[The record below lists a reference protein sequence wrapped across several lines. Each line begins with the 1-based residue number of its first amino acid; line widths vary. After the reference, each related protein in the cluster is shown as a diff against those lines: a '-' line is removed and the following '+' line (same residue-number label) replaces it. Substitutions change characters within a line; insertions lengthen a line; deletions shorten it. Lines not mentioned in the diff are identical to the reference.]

1 MKAFGVL
8 LAVVALLLL
17 GALGMQVLQNVDDP
31 VLLRVRGVDYVT
43 TTANAALLLLGAIAA
58 VIVLWSL
65 LRAPFNALRMRRL
78 RLSRDRLIDGLD
90 ALHRGDWTRA
100 EQALARA
107 ADVPEAA
114 AVARVHAAHAAASRG
129 DAQAALHH
137 LDALGG
143 AHAASRAIAQG
154 ELALSHGRAE
164 DALRALDAPDA
175 QPLPPRGQALRAE
188 ALALIGR
195 HGEAYGM
202 TGALRQHKVWPD
214 ARITRN
220 EAVWAEAALAEA
232 QDGNALAAQWDA
244 LPKALRTQP
253 RVASAYAER
262 AQALGW
268 HDAAGDALEA
278 AIDAQDDAARIDTAL
293 ATRYA
298 QLPGE
303 RAAQRAGHIDRWL
316 ARHPDAPGLHL
327 ARFHALRQ
335 RGDDVG
341 AELALRHAIERGG
354 GTEAWE
360 AMAERHAA
368 SGNHAAA
375 QEAYANA
382 LRASRGEVVRFER
395 R

>member
-1 MKAFGVL
+1 MKAFGIL

-17 GALGMQVLQNVDDP
+17 GALGMQVLQNVNDP

-58 VIVLWSL
+58 VIAAWSL
-65 LRAPFNALRMRRL
+65 LRAPFNALRTRRL
-78 RLSRDRLIDGLD
+78 RLSRDRLVDGLE
-90 ALHRGDWTRA
+90 ALHRGEWTRA

-107 ADVPEAA
+107 SDVPEAA

-137 LDALGG
+137 LDALTGT
-143 AHAASRAIAQG
+143 HATSRAIAQG

-188 ALALIGR
+188 ALALLGR

-214 ARITRN
+214 ARIARN
-220 EAVWAEAALAEA
+220 EAVWAEAALTEA

-278 AIDAQDDAARIDTAL
+278 AIDAQDDGTRIDATL
-293 ATRYA
+293 AARYA

-303 RAAQRAGHIDRWL
+303 RAAQRAGHIDRWI
-316 ARHPDAPGLHL
+316 ARHPDVPGLHL
-327 ARFHALRQ
+327 ARFHALRL

-368 SGNHAAA
+368 AGHHAAA

-395 R
+395 G

>member
-1 MKAFGVL
+1 MKALGVVL
-8 LAVVALLLL
+8 VVVALLLL
-17 GALGMQVLQNVDDP
+17 GALGMQVVQDINDP

-43 TTANAALLLLGAIAA
+43 TTANAALLVLGAIVA
-58 VIVLWSL
+58 IVLAWL
-65 LRAPFNALRMRRL
+65 LVRAPFNALRMRRL
-78 RLSRDRLIDGLD
+78 RVSRDRLVDGLD

-100 EQALARA
+100 EQALMRA
-107 ADVPEAA
+107 SEAPETVAM
-114 AVARVHAAHAAASRG
+114 ARVHAAHAAASRG
-129 DAQAALHH
+129 DTQAARQH
-137 LDALGG
+137 LDSLTGT
-143 AHAASRAIAQG
+143 HAASRAVAQG

-188 ALALIGR
+188 ALALLGR

-202 TGALRQHKVWPD
+202 AGALRQQKIWTD
-214 ARITRN
+214 ARLTRN
-220 EAVWAEAALAEA
+220 EAVWAEAALLEA
-232 QDGNALAAQWDA
+232 RDGNALAAQWDG

-262 AQALGW
+262 AHALGW
-268 HDAAGDALEA
+268 HDAAGEALEA
-278 AIDAQDDAARIDTAL
+278 AIDAQDDSAHIDTAL

-327 ARFHALRQ
+327 ARAHALRA

-354 GTEAWE
+354 GADAWE

-368 SGNHAAA
+368 AGDHAAA

-382 LRASRGEVVRFER
+382 LRASRGEAVRFV
-395 R
+395 